1 MPNYPY
7 FCDELNFLQVE
18 REIFRQ
24 RLRESIELK
33 ECLFDDPEF
42 YGVFYEGLDSIV
54 KCFQR
59 GGKLLLCGNGGSA
72 ADAQHISAE
81 LSGRFLKNRSPLSAE
96 ALHVNSSFLTAVAND
111 FGYEEV
117 FARGVEA
124 FGRKGDV
131 LILLSTSG
139 HSENILRAADR
150 ARSLGITTLALTGET
165 GGALREKV
173 DLIWR
178 IPSTNTARIQEIHI
192 FLGHLMCEYV
202 EKSLFP

>member
-1 MPNYPY
+1 MPKYPY
-7 FCDELNFLQVE
+7 FCDELNFQYVE

-33 ECLFDDPEF
+33 EQLFDDPEF
-42 YGVFYEGLDSIV
+42 YAEFHKGLHTIV
-54 KCFQR
+54 ECFKR

-72 ADAQHISAE
+72 SDAQHISAE

-96 ALHVNSSFLTAVAND
+96 ALHVNSSFVTAVAND
-111 FGYEEV
+111 FGYGEV

-124 FGRKGDV
+124 FGRMGDV

-139 HSENILRAADR
+139 NSDNILRAADK
-150 ARSLGITTLALTGET
+150 ARGLGITTLALTGET

-173 DLIWR
+173 DMIWR